1 MGVSKNGSTQA
12 WKMDSTCD
20 RPGHLGTVIMEMSI
34 IVWNACMQTA
44 PESPCALQDFGA
56 ASESLKN
63 QLQARKK
70 HGAGSELALLES
82 VKRRGEWITWHNPGQ
97 ITTDF

>member
-1 MGVSKNGSTQA
+1 
-12 WKMDSTCD
+12 
-20 RPGHLGTVIMEMSI
+20 MEMSI

-63 QLQARKK
+63 QLQAREK
-70 HGAGSELALLES
+70 HGAGFELGHLES
-82 VKRRGEWITWHNPGQ
+82 RGAQMVYIAQALPR
-97 ITTDF
+97 ITTNL